1 MLLTNSMLL
10 GFTRLCLL
18 VLLLFYLN
26 RKLVNQSESN
36 DFVAFLVSQWFRY
49 GSITGLVLFVTI
61 QIGIYNLLNCI
72 LILLTIIAIDSI
84 GFRNLKNI
92 KTAFRIKVKSI
103 LHQLLKGIEGKQ
115 SIFSYLGFQDKGDS
129 QTNSYFLFFLIV
141 AWTVITFISRYYFF
155 KYDLYSLSNIWISD
169 LEKVIDFDSQN
180 WFSEDINEMGHLA
193 FVNFYA
199 KITDVS
205 PEIALQSMGIVVS
218 VLITIILFWLIR
230 TITTSKILA
239 PLIAAFSFALLYTI
253 TPVNIDFLLQ
263 SKATIFA
270 LTFAIPAM
278 VFLIKTSLLKLN
290 ELNCFFSFL
299 VVFVIIGLIDLFTL
313 YVLLPPFLI
322 ISGFLTTK
330 ETFKYYWII
339 VFAFCLA
346 ALLILGIYA
355 WVCFYFQTDLK
366 IFLHTHFLSVN
377 NYTYIPQLVIPLN
390 RLITFYLL
398 SAGIGIV
405 FLLKLTFYN
414 KEDWKG
420 AIAFLLYFISLIF
433 LAFLKNSW
441 IDFDLIIQSLPVFI
455 PIVIGINTAIITRL
469 FRPWLV
475 TLTHLKKYAIIVLV
489 FAIPFFTIYYQRNSI
504 SKFGITDKIPKQI
517 LDAYDQ
523 ISTTYYPYSYA
534 VVNSNTMQVLSKN
547 KHFFMNYSFF
557 LKDYLK
563 QDAIYFKNK
572 HHPLFFKKNPQY
584 VIPKS
589 VLLFVFKKE
598 SLSNQ
603 LITQL
608 NVLKKRGRTIQL
620 FYKNENFKVY
630 EIVNEPKSSKI
641 SDLIF

>member
-26 RKLVNQSESN
+26 RKWVNQSNSS
-36 DFVAFLVSQWFRY
+36 DFVAFITFQWFHY
-49 GSITGLVLFVTI
+49 GSITGLVIFATI
-61 QIGIYNLLNCI
+61 MMGIYNLINCI
-72 LILLTIIAIDSI
+72 LILLTIITIDSI
-84 GFRNLKNI
+84 GFRNFKNLKSVV
-92 KTAFRIKVKSI
+92 KIKVKSI
-103 LHQLLKGIEGKQ
+103 LHQLLKGIENKQ
-115 SIFSYLGFQDKGDS
+115 PLFSYLGFTNKS
-129 QTNSYFLFFLIV
+129 EVQTNSYFLFFLIV
-141 AWTVITFISRYYFF
+141 VWTVITFISRYNFF
-155 KYDLYSLSNIWISD
+155 KYDLYSLSTVWISD

-180 WFSEDINEMGHLA
+180 WFSEEINEMGHLA

-230 TITTSKILA
+230 TITTSKFLG

-263 SKATIFA
+263 SKATYLA
-270 LTFAIPAM
+270 MTFAIPAM
-278 VFLIKTSLLKLN
+278 AFLIKPSLLRLN
-290 ELNCFFSFL
+290 GLNFFFSFL
-299 VVFVIIGLIDLFTL
+299 VVFVLIGLIDLFTL
-313 YVLLPPFLI
+313 YVLIPPFLI

-330 ETFKYYWII
+330 ETFKYYWVII
-339 VFAFCLA
+339 VAFCLA

-355 WVCFYFQTDLK
+355 LVCFYFQTDFK

-377 NYTYIPQLVIPLN
+377 NYTYIPQLVIPIN
-390 RLITFYLL
+390 RLIAFYLL
-398 SAGIGIV
+398 GAGIGIV
-405 FLLKLTFYN
+405 VLLKFTFYN
-414 KEDWKG
+414 KENWKG
-420 AIAFLLYFISLIF
+420 AIAFLIYFICLIF
-433 LAFLKNSW
+433 LALLKNPW
-441 IDFDLIIQSLPVFI
+441 IDFDLIVQSLPVFI
-455 PIVIGINTAIITRL
+455 PIVIGINAAIITRL

-475 TLTHLKKYAIIVLV
+475 TLTHLKKYAIILLV

-504 SKFGITDKIPKQI
+504 SKFGIADELPIQI

-534 VVNSNTMQVLSKN
+534 VVNTNTMQILSKK

-563 QDAIYFKNK
+563 QDAIYFKYK
-572 HHPLFFKKNPQY
+572 QHPLFFKNYPQY

-589 VLLFVFKKE
+589 VLLFVFNKE
-598 SLSNQ
+598 SVSKQ
-603 LITQL
+603 LITKL
-608 NVLKKRGRTIQL
+608 NVLKKRGRTVQL